1 MLYAEPGFTGPFGL
15 KGSAMMNTA
24 SQRYDWIELK
34 GLSRP
39 EYVKAARAF
48 IAAVAD
54 STRLPKKA
62 IEDVQVA
69 TCEAVTNV
77 VRHAYGD
84 ISSPGPITIRFGKG
98 ERELVIEVI
107 DAGEG
112 FVPEDNV
119 AYEGPD
125 PNREG
130 GLGIPLIRRL
140 MDGVVY
146 WSEPN
151 VGTRVRMVK
160 SLVRRRRRNDGAQRQ
175 DAGPVAVGLPR

>member
-1 MLYAEPGFTGPFGL
+1 
-15 KGSAMMNTA
+15 MNTA
-24 SQRYDWIELK
+24 SQVYDWIELR

-54 STRLPKKA
+54 STRLPKNA
-62 IEDVQVA
+62 IADVQVA

-84 ISSPGPITIRFGKG
+84 ISSPGPVTVRCGKG

-112 FVPEDNV
+112 FVPEDSGTCIK
-119 AYEGPD
+119 AD

-130 GLGIPLIRRL
+130 GLGIPLIRQL

-151 VGTRVRMVK
+151 AGTRVRMIK
-160 SLVRRRRRNDGAQRQ
+160 SLVRRRRRSNGGQRQ
-175 DAGPVAVGLPR
+175 GGEPLAVGLSR